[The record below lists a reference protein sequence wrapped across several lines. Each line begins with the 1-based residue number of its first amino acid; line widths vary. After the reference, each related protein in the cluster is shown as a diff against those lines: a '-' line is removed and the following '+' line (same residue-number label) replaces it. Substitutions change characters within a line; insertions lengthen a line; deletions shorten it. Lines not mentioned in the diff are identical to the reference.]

1 MDLRALFAAR
11 SARPEDRPL
20 YDSEERPLFSLLR
33 SSFLVLSSLLSIGV
47 GDSFNFRMP
56 GYCWKQSLTTRS
68 GSFAPSSSISGT
80 RSALGSGL

>member
-33 SSFLVLSSLLSIGV
+33 SSFLLLSSLLSIGV

-56 GYCWKQSLTTRS
+56 GYC
-68 GSFAPSSSISGT
+68 
-80 RSALGSGL
+80 